1 MASDY
6 IYVALFA
13 VIGIGFS
20 VVALLLSWAIRP
32 YNPRGEKLSTYECGE
47 KPKGSAWVQLRPG
60 YYIYMLV
67 FVIFDVEVL
76 FVFPWAMALK
86 HLRGT
91 SLAVFAIVDMVIF
104 VGILALGLIYAWR
117 KGVLKWE

>member
-104 VGILALGLIYAWR
+104 AGILALGLIYAWR

>member
-104 VGILALGLIYAWR
+104 VGVLALGLIYAWR